1 MIRSK
6 IVELSSLEGI
16 AYREKTEEGF
26 LITVRRLSDGLT
38 ASAVLEKKTMGLCP
52 VGKVDETV
60 FSPWVFEEA
69 MTRTAGLP
77 YLERALPNVG
87 PGPQTKEAPNPIL
100 SSREYWIFLR
110 AYQNDAGR
118 IDFALLKGDL
128 ARQGKE
134 TPLAALGSVL
144 EEITGRTPEP
154 QALEAFAAL
163 LEDASLTP
171 LFFGA

>member
-6 IVELSSLEGI
+6 IVELASLEGI

-26 LITVRRLSDGLT
+26 LLTVRRLSDGLT

-52 VGKVDETV
+52 VGKVDEAV
-60 FSPWVFEEA
+60 FFPGVFEEA

-77 YLERALPNVG
+77 YLERALPNIT
-87 PGPQTKEAPNPIL
+87 PGPQTKEAPNPVL
-100 SSREYWIFLR
+100 ASRDYWIFLR

-118 IDFALLKGDL
+118 IDFALLENDL
-128 ARQGKE
+128 ARQGKD
-134 TPLAALGSVL
+134 TPLAALAAVL
-144 EEITGRTPEP
+144 EEITGHAPEQ
-154 QALEAFAAL
+154 QALESLAAL
-163 LEDASLTP
+163 VEDASLTP